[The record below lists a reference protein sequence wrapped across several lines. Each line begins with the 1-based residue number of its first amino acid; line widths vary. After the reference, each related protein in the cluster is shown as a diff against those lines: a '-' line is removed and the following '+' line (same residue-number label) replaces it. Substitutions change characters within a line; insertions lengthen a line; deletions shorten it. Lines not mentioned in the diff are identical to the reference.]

1 MPQASM
7 PTITS
12 CGVLQAADYV
22 QGCRASPSMEGGTR
36 DTQGQLFLLV
46 SDIRSHKIFSK
57 RALFLERGVES
68 HPCCRYDI
76 LSPGEM
82 QRLSFARL
90 FYLQPKYAGE

>member
-1 MPQASM
+1 MYRGAEPVPAWRGARG
-7 PTITS
+7 THRDS
-12 CGVLQAADYV
+12 C
-22 QGCRASPSMEGGTR
+22 
-36 DTQGQLFLLV
+36 LLV
-46 SDIRSHKIFSK
+46 SDIRSRKIFSK
-57 RALFLERGVES
+57 RALFLEGGVES

>member
-1 MPQASM
+1 MAQASM

-12 CGVLQAADYV
+12 CSVLQAGDCV
-22 QGCRASPSMEGGTR
+22 QGCTASPSMEGG
-36 DTQGQLFLLV
+36 QGTHRESCLLF
-46 SDIRSHKIFSK
+46 SSIRSHKIFSK
-57 RALFLERGVES
+57 QALFLEEGVES
-68 HPCCRYDI
+68 QPCCRYDI